1 MVGAGERRPEGA
13 LNRTVRLDLRAARDA
28 GEGWGWGPGMGMAG
42 KELGALSSPLRA
54 PVIK

>member
-42 KELGALSSPLRA
+42 KELGTLSSPLRA